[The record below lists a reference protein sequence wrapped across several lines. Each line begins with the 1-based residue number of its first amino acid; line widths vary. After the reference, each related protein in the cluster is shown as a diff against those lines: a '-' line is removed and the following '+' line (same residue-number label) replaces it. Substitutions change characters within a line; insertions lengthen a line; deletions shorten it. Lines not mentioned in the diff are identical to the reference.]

1 MTFPDRDSI
10 DNFAQMGNPGWDYT
24 ELQPYYRKFH
34 TFHEPTAEASEA
46 MDLDYADTSL
56 HGTSGPI
63 QVSYGNYIS
72 GITQAWSRTFKAL
85 GRKSVADP
93 LSGNALGAVNAPGSI
108 NPDKFTRSSAAAG
121 YLTANVRQRNNLH
134 IITKASVERVLL
146 KEKNGAI
153 TAKGVRYTSGDGQCH
168 DVHGREV
175 ILSGGVFNSPQ
186 LLELSGIGNAKA
198 LQDLEIQSIVD
209 LPGVGENL
217 QDHAMVGIS
226 LESTEPTM
234 DSFRDKALM
243 GTAFQEYKEKARGPF
258 TSGTFNQAYLPCVA
272 LMSSPTSQLEL
283 TKLLD
288 AHAKSDL
295 PGLQKQHDLVRSIVE
310 DSNKSSI
317 QYLCAPVQ
325 LRPEQ
330 NSRTVP
336 EEARLADYF
345 TLYSSLSHPF
355 SRGTVH
361 VRSNNIVDPP
371 LIDPKYFSNPL
382 DRELLAYHL
391 HYLPTIFKT
400 QPLAGL
406 VKPNGQTIPTDL
418 NLDSLEYARNLVDT
432 GFTTYHPCGTCAMM
446 PREDGGV
453 VDPQLRVYGVNGLR
467 VVDAS
472 IFPLIPRGNIQ
483 SSVYA
488 VAEKAADMIKADFAS
503 SY

>member
-1 MTFPDRDSI
+1 
-10 DNFAQMGNPGWDYT
+10 MGNPGWNFTD
-24 ELQPYYRKFH
+24 LQPYYRKFH
-34 TFHEPTAEASEA
+34 TFHEPTAEASDA
-46 MDLDYADTSL
+46 MDLDYANTSL

-72 GITQAWSRTFKAL
+72 GVTKAWSRTFKAL

-121 YLTANVRQRNNLH
+121 YLTADVRKRKNLH
-134 IITKASVERVLL
+134 IFTKARVENVLL
-146 KEKNGAI
+146 EDKNGAI
-153 TAKGVRYTSGDGQCH
+153 TARGVRYTSDDGQSH
-168 DVHGREV
+168 DVRGREV

-186 LLELSGIGNAKA
+186 LLELSGIGNAKT
-198 LQDLEIQSIVD
+198 LQAFQIKSIVD

-234 DSFRDKALM
+234 DSFRDKTLM
-243 GTAFQEYKEKARGPF
+243 SAAFQEYKEKASGPF

-272 LMSSPTSQLEL
+272 LMSSPASQHEL

-288 AHAKSDL
+288 EHAKSDS
-295 PGLQKQHDLVRSIVE
+295 PGLQKQHNLVRSIVE

-325 LRPEQ
+325 LRPDQ
-330 NSRTVP
+330 HSRTVSK
-336 EEARLADYF
+336 EARLADYF

-361 VRSNNIVDPP
+361 IRSNNVADPP

-382 DRELLAYHL
+382 DRELLAHHL
-391 HYLPTIFKT
+391 QYLPTIFKT

-406 VKPNGQTIPTDL
+406 VKPNGRTIPEDL
-418 NLDSLEYARNLVDT
+418 DLDNLDYARELVNT
-432 GFTTYHPCGTCAMM
+432 GFTTYHPCGTCSMM

-453 VDPQLRVYGVNGLR
+453 VDSQLRVYGVKGLR

-483 SSVYA
+483 TSVYA

-503 SY
+503 SS